1 MLAESA
7 RVLKTL
13 IRLLLAGLCAAT
25 LGCAAPAP
33 KTPGV
38 VHVETAAD
46 TPAPLDLDAG
56 LAQLSEWFAGEWDN
70 YEQVYQAK
78 QAPSAANAHEHIH
91 ALFRAVEVPAI
102 GGAVFFAR
110 QTLDDQPDRVFRLRL
125 YRYAIDRQR
134 DAIRLDQYSFVQEAP
149 WKSPTAD
156 LALLRQLRPED
167 LRYVPECA
175 VYFRRDPASGGFLG
189 TTDPGQC
196 KVASE
201 RLAKAVTVEDRIEL
215 GADRLWILSTA
226 RDDSGRLIYGNA
238 AGMPHK
244 LRKVHYYSGWIA
256 LNTAGRGARPEDKQ
270 WRSLRNVRLHSE
282 GRVVPITWE
291 DGRRTGY
298 SVQLARL
305 TFQGDKVHVLTLN
318 LLDDATGQPVSY
330 AWADPD
336 ARHIGLN
343 LKWFQ
348 SGFALVDGDSRYE
361 SP

>member
-1 MLAESA
+1 MLKS
-7 RVLKTL
+7 L
-13 IRLLLAGLCAAT
+13 IGLLTGTALAVLAGCAS
-25 LGCAAPAP
+25 PAP
-33 KTPGV
+33 RTPGI
-38 VHVETAAD
+38 VHVEAAD
-46 TPAPLDLDAG
+46 TTPVPVDLDAN
-56 LAQLSEWFAGEWDN
+56 LARLSEWFAGEWDN

-78 QAPSAANAHEHIH
+78 QRAGSATTHEHIH
-91 ALFRAVEVPAI
+91 ALFRAVDVPAI
-102 GGAVFFAR
+102 GGSVFFAR

-125 YRYAIDRQR
+125 YRFAIEG
-134 DAIRLDQYSFVQEAP
+134 DAVRLDQYSFVNEAR
-149 WKSPTAD
+149 WKARD
-156 LALLRQLRPED
+156 VNLAELAQLRAED

-175 VYFRRDPASGGFLG
+175 VYFRSDVASGAYVGS
-189 TTDPGQC
+189 TVPGKC

-215 GADRLWILSTA
+215 AADRLWILSTA

-238 AGMPHK
+238 TGEPHK
-244 LRKVHYYSGWIA
+244 LRKVRFYTGWVAI
-256 LNTAGRGARPEDKQ
+256 NTAGRGAKPEDKQ

-282 GRVVPITWE
+282 GRAVPLSWE

-330 AWADPD
+330 AWADPES
-336 ARHIGLN
+336 RHIGLN

-348 SGFALVDGDSRYE
+348 SGFSLVDGDSRYE